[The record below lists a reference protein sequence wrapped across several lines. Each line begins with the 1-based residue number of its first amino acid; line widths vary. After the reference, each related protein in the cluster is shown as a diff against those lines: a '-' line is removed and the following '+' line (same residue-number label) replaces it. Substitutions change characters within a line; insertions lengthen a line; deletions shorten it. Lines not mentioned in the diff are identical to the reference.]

1 MNQQS
6 VTLVLGGG
14 GSKGSYE
21 VGACKALLECG
32 YRFDAIIG
40 ASIGSLCGAILVQQD
55 LAALERWIKTFTQK
69 ELSNDLFIFPQL
81 YDHPDLVNQD
91 IDAFLDPLCQD
102 GPDIRAFRQ
111 SYEKIFDFQTFKQ
124 SKIDFAC
131 MTYNISRKEPKVFF
145 KSDFDENSALDILFA
160 SAAYFPAFDLVKI
173 GKDWYADGAYAN
185 AVPFELVNR
194 FKAQKSIVIDISG
207 FYQKDPLISNS
218 DQLLIRPMFKLHYFL
233 DFTAK
238 DLIPQMQEGYL
249 ETLKYLN
256 EAPGYLYTFY
266 KEDWDMIVQ
275 FEQKYMEML
284 VEAQALDVLEHFDTT
299 MEAMYGFFF
308 GYSPRPLENQ
318 YSSKYVLGRMV
329 EMIGIICNI
338 SMSERYHFNEFI
350 KLVLQG
356 LEHFDQDPNVL
367 PYPLEYKAMEVKSV
381 RNMIVFFH
389 SLFLSYQ
396 EKLPPQFEIFQKKFP
411 FPYAIAR
418 VWRLLESIP
427 KDQVS

>member
-1 MNQQS
+1 MNQQT

-81 YDHPDLVNQD
+81 YDHPDLFNQD
-91 IDAFLDPLCQD
+91 IDAFLDPLCQN
-102 GPDIRAFRQ
+102 GPDIHAFRQ
-111 SYEKIFDFQTFKQ
+111 SYEKMFDFQTFKR

-207 FYQKDPLISNS
+207 FYQKDPLISNF

-266 KEDWDMIVQ
+266 KEDWEMIVQ

-284 VEAQALDVLEHFDTT
+284 VKAQALDVLEHFDTT

-338 SMSERYHFNEFI
+338 SMSERYHFDEFI

-367 PYPLEYKAMEVKSV
+367 PYPLEYKAMEMKSV

>member
-338 SMSERYHFNEFI
+338 SMSERYHFDEFI

-367 PYPLEYKAMEVKSV
+367 PYPLEYKAMEMKSV